1 MVTSHRGGFIDSIH
15 RGAIRCNRV
24 GNHHQ
29 SGWDFGSSEQGP
41 SGARNMEEGL
51 AMARRHEM
59 KLWKRKNRCLWI
71 SVAMFVLCG
80 VTAFAQTPA
89 PAAAPAEPPA
99 QATPAP
105 AAAPA
110 GAAPAMDVPLDI
122 KAAAPPSTDEL
133 AKGDPGAVKT
143 GTVSDVVAADTKKG
157 LTLADLVNQIGQNKV
172 AINFVWTLITGFLV
186 MFMQAGFALVE
197 TGLCRAKNANHT
209 MMMNFM
215 VYGFGLFAYWVC
227 GFALQMGG
235 VGATSNLGGTAPLSG
250 EFVRHWLGKDW
261 GLFGTHGFFLSQGG
275 TYDVA
280 VMVLFLFQM
289 VFMDT
294 AATIVTGAAAERWKF
309 AAFAVSSMFLA
320 AITYPMFANWAWGGG
335 WLSQLGANFGLG
347 HGYCDFA
354 GSGVVHSV
362 GGLTALAVAMMIGP
376 RLGKYNR
383 NGSSNAIPG
392 HDIVLVLTGCF
403 ILAFGWFGFNPGS
416 TLGASGNG
424 ALRIGSIAVNTM
436 LAGCTGSFG
445 AILYMWIRYRK
456 PDASMCGNGL
466 LAGLVAITA
475 PSGFVN
481 TVGAAIIGVIAGVL
495 VCLSVEFFDRVAKVD
510 DPVGAISVHGTN
522 GLWGVI
528 SVGLFAD
535 GTSNYGGS
543 WNGVNGSVTG
553 LFYGDPSQLVAQLIG
568 VSTLVGFVFTFS
580 YVANWIID
588 ALIGQRVSAAD
599 ELAGLDI
606 PEMGALGYPEFVLKP
621 EPEAVMAA
629 GD

>member
-1 MVTSHRGGFIDSIH
+1 MCFRDGLKRVLPSILLL
-15 RGAIRCNRV
+15 
-24 GNHHQ
+24 
-29 SGWDFGSSEQGP
+29 F
-41 SGARNMEEGL
+41 
-51 AMARRHEM
+51 
-59 KLWKRKNRCLWI
+59 
-71 SVAMFVLCG
+71 LCG
-80 VTAFAQTPA
+80 HPAWAQNQQSPPTTSAQAGPA
-89 PAAAPAEPPA
+89 PKLDAPVAVKDA
-99 QATPAP
+99 S
-105 AAAPA
+105 
-110 GAAPAMDVPLDI
+110 
-122 KAAAPPSTDEL
+122 PPSADEQ
-133 AKGDPGAVKT
+133 AKGDPGGTLT
-143 GTVSDVVAADTKKG
+143 GTVNDVAVSDSKKG
-157 LTLADLVNQIGQNKV
+157 LTLGDALNQIGQNKV

-215 VYGFGLFAYWVC
+215 VYGFGLFAFWVC

-235 VGATSNLGGTAPLSG
+235 VGATANLGGTAPLSS
-250 EFVRHWLGKDW
+250 EYSFNLLGKTW
-261 GLFGTHGFFLSQGG
+261 GLFGTHGFFLTQGG
-275 TYDVA
+275 AYDVG

-309 AAFAVSSMFLA
+309 AAFAISSMFLA
-320 AITYPMFANWAWGGG
+320 AITYPLYANWAWGGG
-335 WLSQLGANFGLG
+335 WLSQLGGNFGLG

-354 GSGVVHSV
+354 GSGVVHAV
-362 GGLTALAVAMMIGP
+362 GGLTALAVAMILGP

-392 HDIVLVLTGCF
+392 HDIVLVLAGCF

-445 AILYMWIRYRK
+445 SMLYMWIRYGK
-456 PDASMCGNGL
+456 PDASMAGNGL

-481 TVGAAIIGVIAGVL
+481 TIGAAIIGAIAGVL
-495 VCLSVEFFDRVAKVD
+495 VSVSVEYLDRVAHVD
-510 DPVGAISVHGTN
+510 DPVGAISVHGTC

-535 GTSNYGGS
+535 GASNYGGS
-543 WNGVNGSVTG
+543 WNGINGSVRG
-553 LFYGDPSQLVAQLIG
+553 LFYGDPGQLVAQLVG
-568 VSTLVGFVFTFS
+568 VATLLGFVFTLSF
-580 YVANWIID
+580 VFNLFVD
-588 ALIGQRVSAAD
+588 FVVGLRVSAES
-599 ELAGLDI
+599 ELEGLDI
-606 PEMGALGYPEFVLKP
+606 PEMGALGYPEFVLKVQRDRLP
-621 EPEAVMAA
+621 LGGIGQAVSAE
-629 GD
+629 G